1 MSKLRLGVAGLG
13 IGGGAALAG
22 AERSPVTEIVAASDI
37 RKGAL
42 DTFQKR
48 YGGRVYERVED
59 LCADPDV
66 DVIWVATPNQFHCP
80 HVVMAA
86 EHGKHVI
93 GEKPMALSV
102 AECEKMVEAADRNGV
117 KLLCGHTY
125 SMSPNIQALLHEARS
140 GRLGRLISIHAWMHF
155 PWLLSPRVPEEY
167 DLSLGGGVVY
177 RHGPHVIDTIRLLG
191 GGMVRSV
198 RASVGQWMPERP
210 APGNFSAYM
219 EFEDGTPAT
228 FVYNGYGYFD
238 TTELTSDEGPQ
249 LEGQAKRAR
258 QRAENRRALRNH
270 EIDAEAAKEAQRFG
284 GREPAEG
291 GGRRP
296 AGAEQPGGMGIVV
309 ASFERGDLRHSY
321 DGLFVYD
328 DEGRRHLPVY
338 GERGV
343 GMLEMQDMY
352 DAVVEGKPIAH
363 DGRWGMGTLEVAVAI
378 MESAREHREIILS
391 HQCPAID

>member
-1 MSKLRLGVAGLG
+1 LG

-22 AERSPVTEIVAASDI
+22 AEQSPVTEIVAAADVRPS
-37 RKGAL
+37 AL
-42 DTFQKR
+42 EIFKQR
-48 YGGRVYERVED
+48 YGGRTYERVED

-66 DVIWVATPNQFHCP
+66 DVVWVATPNQFHCA

-102 AECEKMVEAADRNGV
+102 AECEQMVEAAERNHV
-117 KLLCGHTY
+117 QLLCGHTY
-125 SMSPNIQALLHEARS
+125 SMSPNIQALLQEARS
-140 GRLGRLISIHAWMHF
+140 GRYGRLIAVHAWNSF

-191 GGMVRSV
+191 GGMVKFV
-198 RASVGQWMPERP
+198 RARVGTWMPERP

-228 FVYNGYGYFD
+228 FIYNGYGYFD
-238 TTELTSDEGPQ
+238 TTELSSDEGPRAQ
-249 LEGQAKRAR
+249 NQAERAR
-258 QRAENRRALRNH
+258 RRAENRRALRSGTA
-270 EIDAEAAKEAQRFG
+270 DAEAAKEAQRFG
-284 GREPAEG
+284 GSAPAEAH
-291 GGRRP
+291 RP
-296 AGAEQPGGMGIVV
+296 PPGQEQPGGMGIVL

-328 DEGRRHLPVY
+328 DEGRHHIPVY
-338 GERGV
+338 EGRGV

-352 DAVVEGKPIAH
+352 DALYEGRPLEH
-363 DGRWGMGTLEVAVAI
+363 DGRWGMATLEVATAI
-378 MESAREHREIILS
+378 MQSSAEGRDVILT
-391 HQCPAID
+391 HQCPVRA

>member
-1 MSKLRLGVAGLG
+1 MAKLRLGIAGLG

-22 AERSPVTEIVAASDI
+22 AEKSPVTEIVAASDV
-37 RKGAL
+37 RASAL
-42 DTFQKR
+42 DIFQKK
-48 YGGRVYERVED
+48 YGGRTYQRVED
-59 LCADPDV
+59 LCADPDI
-66 DVIWVATPNQFHCP
+66 DVIWVATPNQFHCD

-86 EHGKHVI
+86 NHGKHVI

-125 SMSPNIQALLHEARS
+125 SMSPNIQALLQEANS
-140 GRLGRLISIHAWMHF
+140 GKYGRLISIHAWNSF

-191 GGMVRSV
+191 GGMVKTV
-198 RASVGQWMPERP
+198 RASVGAWMPERP

-249 LEGQAKRAR
+249 LEDQQKRA
-258 QRAENRRALRNH
+258 QRRAQNRQAIRNNTV
-270 EIDAEAAKEAQRFG
+270 DAVAAKEAQRFG
-284 GREPAEG
+284 GTEPTDTS
-291 GGRRP
+291 RRP
-296 AGAEQPGGMGIVV
+296 VGKEQPGGMGIIV

-328 DEGRRHLPVY
+328 DEGRHHIPVY
-338 GERGV
+338 GDRGV
-343 GMLEMQDMY
+343 GVLEMQDMY
-352 DAVVEGKPIAH
+352 DAVVNGKPISH
-363 DGRWGMGTLEVAVAI
+363 DGRWGMGTLEVATAI
-378 MESAREHREIILS
+378 MDSAKEHREIILT
-391 HQCPAID
+391 HQCPTVE